1 MAQKSGFFN
10 ALNVDGIYDR
20 KYNANDYTDN
30 LAVIIGNGVLR
41 SNADDLKVTASGM
54 SCTVAAGRGWINGHY
69 YYNDSPLSFAAV
81 SAPIGGTRWDRI
93 FLRLNKEV
101 NARSVSLV
109 YVQGEE
115 SNSPVKPSPT
125 RTVNIYDLVLADV
138 YVGTNATSVSVT
150 DTRADAD
157 LCGWV
162 FSTRGNESFFTSLD
176 NSFAEWFSGKKETL
190 SSVTLFKR
198 YNWRTVLESASNT
211 VRFSIPQWDDETCFL
226 EVYVNGVLE
235 HEDVNYTLDG
245 ANSVITFSN
254 SLIVGTEII
263 VKVYKS
269 IDGTGIESVADEITA
284 LQNAVAALQSESEYV
299 YHCNGIDD
307 NVKLS
312 QIAAAWLNGGTDYA
326 SKIVRVYGTFG
337 CAAAYAGAGTSANPY
352 RWISVGGESATN
364 RRIVFDFTGC
374 GQISL
379 PIVAGTHNVV
389 FYGHNAHIIGASVVA
404 NQTGTETVIHG
415 FNSYSGAV
423 RCENCRFWFT
433 AYRASRVGQT
443 GTFVNC
449 RASIA
454 NATENSYCFLPF
466 TDSLLR
472 IEGGEYYAYSGAQSA
487 QSAVV
492 GQSAANS
499 VSILNGVNAPTLAR
513 SGFYQTNSVLQWAG
527 GGILSCTDLVSEL
540 PLIVVAGISNIR
552 GTIAKSK
559 AGLM

>member
-10 ALNVDGIYDR
+10 ALNVNGVYDR
-20 KYNANDYTDN
+20 KYNANDYCDN
-30 LAVIIGNGVLR
+30 LAVVIGNGVLR
-41 SNADDLKVTASGM
+41 SESDDLKVTASGM
-54 SCTVAAGRGWINGHY
+54 VATVAAGRAWINGHY
-69 YYNDSPLSFAAV
+69 YYNDSPFSFAAV
-81 SAPIGGTRWDRI
+81 SAPIGGARWDRI

-101 NARSVSLV
+101 SERSVSLV
-109 YVQGEE
+109 YVQGTE

-125 RTVNIYDLVLADV
+125 LTKDIHDLVLADI
-138 YVGTNATSVSVT
+138 YVGTNATSLNVT
-150 DTRADAD
+150 DTRDDAS

-162 FSTRGNESFFTSLD
+162 YSTRGNESFFQTLD
-176 NSFAEWFSGKKETL
+176 NSFTEWFNGAKDTL

-198 YNWRTVLESASNT
+198 YNWRTVLQSASQT
-211 VRFSIPQWDDETCFL
+211 VQFVIPQWDYETCFL

-235 HEDVNYTLDG
+235 HEDVNYTLNG

-254 SLIVGTEII
+254 SLTAGTEII

-284 LQNAVAALQSESEYV
+284 LQNAVAALTSESDYV
-299 YHCNGIDD
+299 YHCNGVDD

-312 QIAAAWLNGGTDYA
+312 QIADAWLGSNTQYD

-337 CAAAYAGAGTSANPY
+337 CSAPYAGEGTSANPF
-352 RWISVGGESATN
+352 RWISVGGASATN
-364 RRIVFDFTGC
+364 RKIVFDFTGC
-374 GQISL
+374 GQIVL
-379 PIVAGTHNVV
+379 PITAGTQNTV
-389 FYGHNAHIIGASVVA
+389 FYGHNAHIIGANVIAS
-404 NQTGTETVIHG
+404 QTATNTVIHV
-415 FNSYSGAV
+415 FNSYNGAV
-423 RCENCRFWFT
+423 YAENCRFWLT

-454 NATENSYCFLPF
+454 NVAENSYCFLPF

-472 IEGGEYYAYSGAQSA
+472 INGGEYYAYTGASSA

-492 GQSAANS
+492 GQSAADS

-527 GGILSCTDLVSEL
+527 GGILSCTDLVSAL